1 MAFCNKKANE
11 NKDITHYNVYCRKPP
26 PAKTKKD
33 IQREMR
39 DVIRQI
45 TASVTFLPL
54 LDGQCKYYNLYFQMS
69 RYIFSFLTL
78 TLFPQELQLNVT

>member
-1 MAFCNKKANE
+1 MRIKILL
-11 NKDITHYNVYCRKPP
+11 ITMFICRKPP

-54 LDGQCKYYNLYFQMS
+54 LDGQCEYYNLYFQIS
-69 RYIFSFLTL
+69 RYTGIFSFLTL
-78 TLFPQELQLNVT
+78 TLFLQELQLNVP

>member
-1 MAFCNKKANE
+1 MSVSFFNN
-11 NKDITHYNVYCRKPP
+11 RKPP
-26 PAKTKKD
+26 PVKTKKD

-54 LDGQCKYYNLYFQMS
+54 LDGQCKYISNIGGAVINNVKVCWCS
-69 RYIFSFLTL
+69 R
-78 TLFPQELQLNVT
+78 

>member
-1 MAFCNKKANE
+1 MSVSFFNN
-11 NKDITHYNVYCRKPP
+11 RKPP
-26 PAKTKKD
+26 PVKTKKD

-54 LDGQCKYYNLYFQMS
+54 LDGQCKYNNNIKGAM
-69 RYIFSFLTL
+69 IND
-78 TLFPQELQLNVT
+78 LNVCYYSH

>member
-1 MAFCNKKANE
+1 
-11 NKDITHYNVYCRKPP
+11 
-26 PAKTKKD
+26 
-33 IQREMR
+33 MR

-54 LDGQCKYYNLYFQMS
+54 LDGQCKYYNLYFQIS

-78 TLFPQELQLNVT
+78 TPFLQEVQLNVL